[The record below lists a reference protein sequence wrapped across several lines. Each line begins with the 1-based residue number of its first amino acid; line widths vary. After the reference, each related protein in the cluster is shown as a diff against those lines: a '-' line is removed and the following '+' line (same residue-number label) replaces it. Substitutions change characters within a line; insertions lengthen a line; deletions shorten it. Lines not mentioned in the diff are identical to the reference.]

1 MTTPSSPG
9 GHAGVRFSDVRDITA
24 ELGGVTASENGIH
37 GGHQTRVVR
46 TPGGTFAA
54 YITAQTDAMNE
65 FSIMKINDDGTS
77 RILYQDYQNYDSSSV
92 NIFADSGGTVY
103 VASLTDDKLSGMS
116 TPEGAFLCIYRVDP
130 VTLEVQGYTA
140 RGEFGESTSY
150 GYGYSMP
157 VPDFANRKIYAI
169 FCAGNLPGLFAWFT
183 FDLDTM
189 AWEKDVRTVT
199 LPSGR
204 HCYLYCFADGRGGA
218 YVVGQRDVLRASVG
232 KDTFRDADYVWDNW
246 DLFRFPDMTKE
257 AFTEVRLVDADALY
271 TPEWYPNTVGTSA
284 FLDRD
289 GFLHLLYRVRMYPAS
304 AIHGDT
310 GEIYLG
316 HAVFRDGAR
325 LFDRRVGLTYPMQG
339 ERRVYDPSMPSGYC
353 TRLVQ
358 TPDESLYLI
367 ALPTSGYA
375 GSTFDTLEL
384 WRADDALGKTWS
396 KIAEKKLLTS
406 TEPMAIDGL
415 AVTGTLPD
423 GVVGV
428 LYHENTGSGY
438 ALRYLTVT
446 LPSRPAG

>member
-1 MTTPSSPG
+1 
-9 GHAGVRFSDVRDITA
+9 
-24 ELGGVTASENGIH
+24 
-37 GGHQTRVVR
+37 
-46 TPGGTFAA
+46 
-54 YITAQTDAMNE
+54 
-65 FSIMKINDDGTS
+65 
-77 RILYQDYQNYDSSSV
+77 
-92 NIFADSGGTVY
+92 
-103 VASLTDDKLSGMS
+103 
-116 TPEGAFLCIYRVDP
+116 
-130 VTLEVQGYTA
+130 
-140 RGEFGESTSY
+140 
-150 GYGYSMP
+150 
-157 VPDFANRKIYAI
+157 
-169 FCAGNLPGLFAWFT
+169 
-183 FDLDTM
+183 
-189 AWEKDVRTVT
+189 
-199 LPSGR
+199 
-204 HCYLYCFADGRGGA
+204 
-218 YVVGQRDVLRASVG
+218 
-232 KDTFRDADYVWDNW
+232 
-246 DLFRFPDMTKE
+246 
-257 AFTEVRLVDADALY
+257 
-271 TPEWYPNTVGTSA
+271 NTGGTSA
-284 FLDRD
+284 LWDRY

-358 TPDESLYLI
+358 APDGSLYLI

-396 KIAEKKLLTS
+396 KVAEKKLLTS
-406 TEPMAIDGL
+406 TDTMAIDGL
-415 AVTGTLPD
+415 AVTGTHTGCGSTLPD